1 MNGDSARDSSASNF
15 IDKLT
20 QSLSLSN
27 ILSNIIVSIL
37 IWLIAI
43 ILATSFSALIFNGRL
58 SQFYGAGIGITLVS
72 AIIISFL
79 VSFFGSDPATLAY
92 PQSTA
97 AAILGVMAFNIAQTA
112 PTSMSDELLFAT
124 VVLTISLASLLTGLF
139 FLILGVLRAGNLIRY
154 IPYPII
160 GGFLAGSGWLLVQGA
175 LNVMVD
181 LTISS
186 DTFLLLIDSNVLQR
200 WLPGFCLAVVL
211 LFVMRRKNNILLL
224 PAIIICALV
233 LFYILLFV
241 IGGNTSIASNQEW
254 FLAGIST
261 NTVLWQF
268 PDFSLIFQI
277 DGRLVMA
284 QSGSMAAVMII
295 STLHFLL
302 NSSGLELIVDR
313 ELDLNRE
320 LTITGAAN
328 ALSGIF
334 GGGII
339 GFPSLTFSTLAHR
352 TGAYGRIIGVLLSV
366 LLGLT
371 LLIGASFITVF
382 PRIILGGLL
391 MYLGFNFLVEWLYD
405 EWFKLPRKDYVIMF
419 VIFLVIGLFGF
430 IEGVAVGIVA
440 TIILFVV
447 EYSQISIVKQ
457 ELSGSVFRSNIDRSF
472 EENALLKDLG
482 QYIWI
487 LRLQGFIFFGTSHQF
502 FHRIKA
508 RVLDPDQEALLYVI
522 VDFRMVRGID
532 VSTVMNFTKL
542 KQLANTHGFHLLFT
556 DLAPDLHKVLRDCG
570 FGSLDTDVLRQ
581 FKDLDHAMEWCEND
595 LLSHADLSVDQTVTI
610 QKQFE
615 SRTMTRMLDVSALS
629 KYLERVNVEVGE
641 YILHQN
647 DEPDSLYFIESGRV
661 DIQLDLEHRE
671 PVRLR
676 SMRAGTVVGEVGF
689 YLGRPRSASIVVVEK
704 GVFYKLTRDA
714 LYRMGEDN
722 PEAASSFHVFIA
734 CVVSER
740 LSATNHML
748 EALLD

>member
-1 MNGDSARDSSASNF
+1 MNRNSAKDTNNTSV
-15 IDKLT
+15 IHKIT
-20 QSLSLSN
+20 QAFSLSN
-27 ILSNIIVSIL
+27 IISNGLATIL
-37 IWLIAI
+37 VWLVAI
-43 ILATSFSALIFNGRL
+43 ILATSFSALIFNRKL
-58 SQFYGAGIGITLVS
+58 SSYSGAGIGISLVS
-72 AIIISFL
+72 SMVISFL
-79 VSFFGSDPATLAY
+79 VAVFGSDHATLAY

-97 AAILGVMAFNIAQTA
+97 AAILGAMAFNITETA
-112 PTSMSDELLFAT
+112 PSTMPDEILFAT
-124 VVLTISLASLLTGLF
+124 VVLTICLASLLTGIF

-181 LTISS
+181 LKISPDTI
-186 DTFLLLIDSNVLQR
+186 FLLINRPVLEH
-200 WLPGFCLAVVL
+200 WLPGVGIAIVL
-211 LFVMRRKNNILLL
+211 LWVMRRKDNVLLFPVVIIGALILFYG
-224 PAIIICALV
+224 V
-233 LFYILLFV
+233 LFV
-241 IGGNTSIASNQEW
+241 MGGNTSITTNQEW
-254 FLAGIST
+254 FLSGLST
-261 NTVLWQF
+261 NVLWQL
-268 PDFSLIFQI
+268 PDFSMISQL
-277 DGRLVMA
+277 DGTLVLA
-284 QSGSMAAVMII
+284 QAGSMATVVII

-313 ELDLNRE
+313 ELDLNHE

-328 ALSGIF
+328 ALSGLV

-339 GFPSLTFSTLAHR
+339 GFPSITFSTIAHR
-352 TGAYGRIIGVLLSV
+352 IDGYGRIIGVVLSM

-371 LLIGASFITVF
+371 LFIGASFITVF

-391 MYLGFNFLVEWLYD
+391 MYLGFNFIVEWLYD
-405 EWFKLPRKDYVIMF
+405 QWFKLPRKDYLIML
-419 VIFLVIGLFGF
+419 VIFLVISIFGF
-430 IEGVAVGIVA
+430 LEGVAVGIVA
-440 TIILFVV
+440 TIILFVL

-457 ELSGSVFRSNIDRSF
+457 EFSGSVFRSNIDRSF
-472 EENALLKDLG
+472 DENALLRDLG

-508 RVLDPDQEALLYVI
+508 RVLDPDQEALLFVI
-522 VDFRMVRGID
+522 VDFRMVHGID

-542 KQLANTHGFHLLFT
+542 KQLAETHGFHLLFT
-556 DLAPDLHKVLRDCG
+556 DVAPHLHKVLQECG
-570 FGSLDTDVLRQ
+570 FGLLDTDVLRQ
-581 FKDLDHAMEWCEND
+581 FNDLDHAMEWCEND
-595 LLSHADLSVDQTVTI
+595 LLAHADLSVDKRVTL

-629 KYLERVNVEVGE
+629 KYLERIDIEVGE
-641 YILHQN
+641 YIVHQN

-661 DIQLDLEHRE
+661 DIQLDLEHHK

-748 EALLD
+748 EAFLD

>member
-1 MNGDSARDSSASNF
+1 MNRMSAKDSSNSTLINKITHAFSV
-15 IDKLT
+15 
-20 QSLSLSN
+20 
-27 ILSNIIVSIL
+27 SNIISNALASIL

-58 SQFYGAGIGITLVS
+58 SVYYGAGIGIALVS
-72 AIIISFL
+72 AIVISL
-79 VSFFGSDPATLAY
+79 VVSVFGSDHATLAY

-97 AAILGVMAFNIAQTA
+97 AAIIGAMAFNIAETA
-112 PTSMSDELLFAT
+112 PTTMTEEILFAT
-124 VVLTISLASLLTGLF
+124 IVLTISLASVLTGLF

-160 GGFLAGSGWLLVQGA
+160 GGFLAGSGWILIQGA
-175 LNVMVD
+175 LNVMVNLKINLD
-181 LTISS
+181 TI
-186 DTFLLLIDSNVLQR
+186 FVLINNPIIER
-200 WLPGFCLAVVL
+200 WLPGVL
-211 LFVMRRKNNILLL
+211 IAIILLWVMRRKDNVLLF
-224 PAIIICALV
+224 PVVIIMALV
-233 LFYILLFV
+233 VFYGVLFM
-241 IGGNTSIASNQEW
+241 IGGNTSIATNQEW
-254 FLAGIST
+254 FLNGIST
-261 NTVLWQF
+261 NILWQL
-268 PDFSLIFQI
+268 PDFSLIYQL
-277 DGRLVMA
+277 DGTLVMA
-284 QSGSMAAVMII
+284 QAGSMAAVMIV

-302 NSSGLELIVDR
+302 NSSGLELIVNR
-313 ELDLNRE
+313 ELDLNHE

-328 ALSGIF
+328 ALSGLV

-339 GFPSLTFSTLAHR
+339 GFPSITFSTLAHR
-352 TGAYGRIIGVLLSV
+352 TGAYGRIVGVILSL

-382 PRIILGGLL
+382 PRVILGGLL
-391 MYLGFNFLVEWLYD
+391 MYLGLNFLVEWLYD
-405 EWFKLPRKDYVIMF
+405 EWFKLPSKDYLIMLI
-419 VIFLVIGLFGF
+419 IFLVISIFGF
-430 IEGVAVGIVA
+430 LEGVAVGIIA
-440 TIILFVV
+440 TIILFVL

-457 ELSGSVFRSNIDRSF
+457 EFSGSVFRSNIDRSF
-472 EENALLKDLG
+472 EENELLRDLG

-508 RVLDPDQEALLYVI
+508 RVLDPEQKALLFVI

-532 VSTVMNFTKL
+532 VSTVMNFIKL
-542 KQLANTHGFHLLFT
+542 KQLAEIHGFHLMFT
-556 DLAPDLHKVLRDCG
+556 DVAPHLHEVLRKCG

-581 FKDLDHAMEWCEND
+581 FNDLDHAMEWCEND
-595 LLSHADLSVDQTVTI
+595 LLAHADLGVDKTVTL

-629 KYLERVNVEVGE
+629 EYLERVDVEVGE
-641 YILHQN
+641 YIVRQN

-661 DIQLDLEHRE
+661 DIQLDLEHHK

-689 YLGRPRSASIVVVEK
+689 YLGRPRSASIVVAEK
-704 GVFYKLTRDA
+704 GVFYQLTRDA
-714 LYRMGEDN
+714 LYRMSEDN
-722 PEAASSFHVFIA
+722 PDAASSFHVFIA
-734 CVVSER
+734 CIVSER